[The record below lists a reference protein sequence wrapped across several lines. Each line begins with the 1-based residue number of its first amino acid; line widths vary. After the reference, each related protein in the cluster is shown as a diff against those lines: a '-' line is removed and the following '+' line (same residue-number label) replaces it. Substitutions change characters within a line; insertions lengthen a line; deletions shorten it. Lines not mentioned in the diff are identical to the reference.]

1 VRVVLALESK
11 PKLRRLSQQNAV
23 KVKRAVMEVTEM
35 AASTSPNSL
44 IHPSRIPNRWVQLV
58 AGIIA
63 MMAIANLQYAWTLF
77 TKPIQAH
84 LHVSLVAVQWTITLF
99 VALETWLVPF
109 EGYLVDKIGPRFML
123 GVGAIL
129 VGLGWIGAG
138 RSETISGLY
147 FWYALGGMGAGAV
160 YGGTIGNA
168 LKWFPDHRGLC
179 VGLTAGAYGIGTA
192 TTISPIAA
200 MLKTSG
206 YQHTFVFWGMVQGV
220 VVLAAALFLAKPP
233 LGWTPPNW
241 KEKEAKIKA
250 KVRTSAVDMTPIE
263 MLRQPSFYVLYL
275 MLTMLAFGGIVVTVQ
290 LNPMA
295 SSYHVDNVIVA
306 FGMTALVLA
315 ITVDRIL
322 NGLTRPFWGWVSD
335 HIGRENAIFI
345 SFILEAIAVF
355 ALLQLIGHPVWFVVL
370 SGLCFFAW
378 GNIYS
383 LFPSITGDLY
393 GNKWATT
400 NYGILY
406 TAKGLAT
413 LFAAPGAAWLFA
425 KTGSWTKVFWAMII
439 CDLIAA
445 FMALLWLK
453 PLASRMVKES
463 ERVASGASVTPGTP
477 IKARVVA

>member
-1 VRVVLALESK
+1 
-11 PKLRRLSQQNAV
+11 
-23 KVKRAVMEVTEM
+23 MT
-35 AASTSPNSL
+35 ASPASL
-44 IHPSRIPNRWVQLV
+44 IHPSRIPNRWVQLT
-58 AGIIA
+58 AGIVA

-84 LHVSLVAVQWTITLF
+84 LHVSLVAVQWTFTLF

-123 GVGAIL
+123 GAGAVL
-129 VGLGWIGAG
+129 VGLGWVGSGYA
-138 RSETISGLY
+138 ETINSLY
-147 FWYALGGMGAGAV
+147 FWYGVGGIGAGIV
-160 YGGTIGNA
+160 YGGAIGNA

-179 VGLTAGAYGIGTA
+179 VGLTAGAFGIGTA

-200 MLKTSG
+200 MLKVSG
-206 YQHTFVFWGMVQGV
+206 YQHTFIVWGIIQGV
-220 VVLAAALFLAKPP
+220 VVLASSLFLARPP
-233 LGWTPPNW
+233 EGWTPPNW
-241 KEKEAKIKA
+241 KAIEAKIKA
-250 KVRTSAVDMTPIE
+250 KVNTSAVDMTPWQ
-263 MLRQPSFYVLYL
+263 MLRQPSFYVIYV
-275 MLTMLAFGGIVVTVQ
+275 MMTMLAFGGLVVTAQ

-335 HIGRENAIFI
+335 NIGRENAIFI
-345 SFILEAIAVF
+345 AFILEAIAVY
-355 ALLQLIGHPVWFVVL
+355 ALLQLINHPVWFVVL

-378 GNIYS
+378 GNIFS

-393 GNKWATT
+393 GKAWATT
-400 NYGILY
+400 NYGVVY
-406 TAKGLAT
+406 TAKGVAAA
-413 LFAAPGAAWLFA
+413 FAGPGAAWLFA
-425 KTGSWTKVFWAMII
+425 KTGSWTKVFWAMIV

-453 PLASRMVKES
+453 PLAARVVKES
-463 ERVASGASVTPGTP
+463 EQGATAASTAAPVKAQGVA
-477 IKARVVA
+477 

>member
-1 VRVVLALESK
+1 
-11 PKLRRLSQQNAV
+11 
-23 KVKRAVMEVTEM
+23 M
-35 AASTSPNSL
+35 AASPDAL

-58 AGIIA
+58 AGIVA

-84 LHVSLVAVQWTITLF
+84 LHVSLEAVQWTIVLF

-109 EGYLVDKIGPRFML
+109 EGFLVDRIGPRLML
-123 GVGAIL
+123 GFGAICA
-129 VGLGWIGAG
+129 GLGWIGSGYAESL
-138 RSETISGLY
+138 RSLY
-147 FWYALGGMGAGAV
+147 FWYGLGGVGAGAV

-179 VGLTAGAYGIGTA
+179 VGLTAGAFGIGTA
-192 TTISPIAA
+192 TTIAPVAEMI
-200 MLKTSG
+200 KTAG
-206 YQHTFVFWGMVQGV
+206 YQHTFIVWGIIQGV
-220 VVLAAALFLAKPP
+220 VVLAASLFLARPP
-233 LGWTPPNW
+233 VGWTPPNW

-250 KVRTSAVDMTPIE
+250 KVRTSAVDMTPWQ
-263 MLRQPSFYVLYL
+263 MLQQPSFYVIYL
-275 MLTMLAFGGIVVTVQ
+275 MMTMLAFGGIVVTVQ

-295 SSYHVDNVIVA
+295 SSYHVDKVVVLW
-306 FGMTALVLA
+306 GMTALVLA

-335 HIGRENAIFI
+335 HIGRENAIFV
-345 SFILEAIAVF
+345 SFILEAIAVY
-355 ALLQLIGHPVWFVVL
+355 ALLQLISRPIWFVAL

-400 NYGILY
+400 NYGIVY

-413 LFAAPGAAWLFA
+413 AFAGPGAAWLFA
-425 KTGSWTKVFWAMII
+425 KTGSWSKVFWAMII
-439 CDLIAA
+439 CDVIAA

-453 PLASRMVKES
+453 PLAKRMIRES
-463 ERVASGASVTPGTP
+463 EQTGSVPGMATP
-477 IKARVVA
+477 IKARGVA